1 MRTIELLSPA
11 KNVQVGIAAINH
23 GADAVYIGAPAFGA
37 RSSAANSLEDIAT
50 LIQYAHLF
58 NVKVYVA
65 LNTILYDNEIDK
77 AVELAHQLY
86 HIGAD
91 ALIIQD
97 LGLLE
102 CDLPPIPLHASTQL
116 NNRTP
121 EKVSFLEKVGFSQVV
136 LARELNLNQ
145 IREIKNTTSV
155 PLEYFI
161 HGALCVC
168 YSGQCYMSEFASG
181 RSGNRG
187 ECAQM
192 CRHKYTLKGLDEEKE
207 GYFLSTKD
215 LSLGE
220 HIADLIDAGISSFKI
235 EGRLKDADYV
245 KNVTAY
251 FRKKI
256 DDVIVTNPDLQRS
269 SRGISLTSFTPNIQ
283 KTFCRGFTSYYIEKQ
298 RNDIANIRS
307 PKSQGEYIG
316 KTIDT
321 QNQKILQRGKYTIS
335 IKTNV
340 SLHNGDGLCFYDSN
354 GDLMGIQVNAVQREQ
369 KNTVVAIN
377 KNVVIPAKT
386 DIWRNYDIDFQR
398 KLEQSNVLRK
408 LPIVAYFKMN
418 ENSCSL
424 TFEIEDGTSATIEQ
438 NFVEIAKNQQKQ
450 KDCIASQIAKL
461 GDTNFVLKEIQFANT
476 LLPFLPVSEI
486 NELRRKV
493 SEELLKKLSLCK
505 TQEKLLIKNNV
516 PYPMTEPLDFRL
528 NVANEKSR
536 QFFARHCVEIQ
547 QLAFEKEHRLNVP
560 LMTTKYCIRY
570 QLRACKKG
578 NAEPLYLSD
587 KTHKFRVEFDCEKCE
602 MNIFSTNE

>member
-11 KNVQVGIAAINH
+11 KNLQVGIAAINH

-65 LNTILYDNEIDK
+65 LNTILYDSEIEE
-77 AVELAHQLY
+77 AVKIAHQLY
-86 HIGAD
+86 KIGAD

-145 IREIKNTTSV
+145 IREIKNKTSV

-168 YSGQCYMSEFASG
+168 YSGQCYMSEYATG

-192 CRHKYTLKGLDEEKE
+192 CRHKYTLKGLKEEKE

-215 LSLGE
+215 LSLGDKIE
-220 HIADLIDAGISSFKI
+220 DLVDAGISSFKI

-245 KNVTAY
+245 KNVTAF
-251 FRKKI
+251 FRNKI
-256 DDVIVTNPDLQRS
+256 DSIIAKNPDLQRG
-269 SRGISLTSFTPNIQ
+269 SRGNSSPNFTPNIH
-283 KTFCRGFTSYYIEKQ
+283 KTFSRGFTSYYVDKQ
-298 RNDIANIRS
+298 RNDVANVRS

-316 KTIDT
+316 KTVRCTNSI
-321 QNQKILQRGKYTIS
+321 QRGKNS
-335 IKTNV
+335 IQVKTNV
-340 SLHNGDGLCFYDSN
+340 SLHNGDGLCFYDKN
-354 GDLMGIQVNAVQREQ
+354 GELTGIQVNAVQGERGFS
-369 KNTVVAIN
+369 TITIN
-377 KNVVIPAKT
+377 KNVVISSDT

-398 KLEQSNVLRK
+398 KLEQSNGFRK
-408 LPIVAYFKMN
+408 LPIVAHFKTN
-418 ENSCSL
+418 ENSYSL
-424 TFEIEDGTSATIEQ
+424 TFETEDGTSANVEQ

-450 KDCIASQIAKL
+450 KDVIASQIAKL
-461 GDTNFVLKEIQFANT
+461 GDTNFVLSDIQFVGEEV
-476 LLPFLPVSEI
+476 PFVPVSEI
-486 NELRRKV
+486 NEQRRKV
-493 SEELLKKLSLCK
+493 SEELTKKLSSIK
-505 TQEKLLIKNNV
+505 SQERLLVKNYE

-528 NVANEKSR
+528 NVANEKAK
-536 QFFARHCVEIQ
+536 QFFARHGVEVQ
-547 QLAFEKEHRLNVP
+547 QIAFEREHRLHVP

-570 QLRACKKG
+570 QLHVCQKG
-578 NAEPLYLSD
+578 HAEPLYLSD
-587 KTHKFRVEFDCEKCE
+587 KTHKFRVEFDCDKCE